1 MKHLL
6 CLALLCLTSAASAQ
20 ITGTNA
26 FDLASVASTTA
37 NGTPFR
43 VINVN
48 VPQRYFLIQNN
59 GISGQTNA
67 TGPGTNSLAVAVQMS
82 FDGSNWSTVATYNPS
97 RTNASVDTF
106 SPAFSQLSAYM
117 RVQVVTT
124 NTITVGVT
132 AVKP

>member
-1 MKHLL
+1 MKYLIILL
-6 CLALLCLTSAASAQ
+6 CSALPAFGQ

-37 NGTPFR
+37 NGTAFS
-43 VINVN
+43 IQNVN
-48 VPQRYFLIQNN
+48 VPQRYFLIQNT

-82 FDGSNWSTVATYNPS
+82 FDGSNWSTVATYKPS
-97 RTNASVDTF
+97 RTNAAVDTF
-106 SPAFSQLSAYM
+106 APNFSQLTAYM
-117 RVQVVTT
+117 RCQVITT

>member
-1 MKHLL
+1 MKSLIL
-6 CLALLCLTSAASAQ
+6 FALLLAGSASAQ

-37 NGTPFR
+37 NGTAFQI
-43 VINVN
+43 VNVN
-48 VPQRYFLIQNN
+48 VPQRYFFIQNN

-67 TGPGTNSLAVAVQMS
+67 TGTGTNSLAVAVQMS
-82 FDGSNWSTVATYNPS
+82 FDGTNWSTIATYKPS
-97 RTNASVDTF
+97 RTNAAVDTF
-106 SPAFSQLSAYM
+106 SPSFSQLNAYM
-117 RVQVVTT
+117 RVQVTTT